1 MTMSLPVRALTLA
14 TLATLALAVAACGGR
29 KIHGLETGLETGLEP
44 ASANST
50 ANSTAPMSPRG
61 LFGKD
66 VWGCIESIREHTDK
80 FFDKHSCMYGLNC
93 GHGCDSGG
101 RAWDGDELD
110 QACWHHKECV
120 RVAGDDHT
128 ARCVCHDRLFTLAVS
143 VGEDEGC
150 SWWEF
155 WCKPSDKVTA
165 APAVAASLSLQ
176 ISFENCGTVDVDVDV
191 DVSATASATAV
202 ATGTSATA
210 TATAVATAVSS

>member
-1 MTMSLPVRALTLA
+1 MRALALVTLA
-14 TLATLALAVAACGGR
+14 ALATAAAASCR
-29 KIHGLETGLETGLEP
+29 RVHGLQTGLD
-44 ASANST
+44 AN
-50 ANSTAPMSPRG
+50 ANATAPIGPRG

-66 VWGCIESIREHTDK
+66 VWGCIESIRKHTDT

-101 RAWDGDELD
+101 RVWDGDELD

-120 RVAGDDHT
+120 RVAGDDHR
-128 ARCVCHDRLFTLAVS
+128 ARCLCHDRLFTLAVS

-165 APAVAASLSLQ
+165 SPAVAASLSLQ
-176 ISFENCGTVDVDVDV
+176 ISFENCGTVEHVDVDVDV
-191 DVSATASATAV
+191 DASATASATAV
-202 ATGTSATA
+202 ATGTSTAVA
-210 TATAVATAVSS
+210 TATAVATVPAA